1 MEMKIARE
9 QTAPVWFYS
18 LAVLITQLDGGAV
31 STLLSSIMH
40 QYQLTPT
47 AVSWVSGLYTLGLVI
62 ATPVVANWADLFGE
76 RRVFLSEL
84 ALWFVGA
91 LVTFIA
97 PSYSLVLVGR
107 LLQAAGDCG
116 IIVMSI
122 DAMIAAARRNHQGRK
137 VSLMGIMSG
146 LAALLAPIIAGITLG
161 TTGDWHNFYGLML
174 PLLAVL
180 FLLGWKVLPHE
191 SGQPQYSADWL
202 GALVFSAGLA
212 AWMLALMFAQHLLN
226 YLVLVVSLVIIGIIF
241 FALFIRI
248 EHRLPTTRLPFL
260 PLKLLRQYSYR
271 QTILLGT
278 IGGMFFALFVY
289 IPTYLSASFGLSAQA
304 AGMMLTAP
312 GLGSLLGAFLG
323 GLLVD
328 RAGNRLTMV
337 SATSLLALSTLGIA
351 LTITNLRAFLGL
363 AFLMGIGIGALMSA
377 PLQVIAGRLA
387 GRNNRAQAIGGL
399 SAGKK
404 IGLTIAPLLFA
415 TSMDLLSKGHQLST
429 ASFQSIFFIAAAL
442 AVICLIIAAVMPLGE
457 INHE

>member
-76 RRVFLSEL
+76 RQVFLSEL

-146 LAALLAPIIAGITLG
+146 LAALLAPIIARITLG

-191 SGQPQYSADWL
+191 SGQLQYSADWL

-260 PLKLLRQYSYR
+260 SLKLLRQYSYR

-304 AGMMLTAP
+304 AGMILTAP

-363 AFLMGIGIGALMSA
+363 AFLMGIGMGALMSA

-457 INHE
+457 VNHE

>member
-76 RRVFLSEL
+76 RRGFLSEL
-84 ALWFVGA
+84 VLWFVGA

-226 YLVLVVSLVIIGIIF
+226 YLVLVMSLVIIGIIF

-312 GLGSLLGAFLG
+312 GLGSLIGAFLG

-337 SATSLLALSTLGIA
+337 SATGLLALSTLGIA

-363 AFLMGIGIGALMSA
+363 AFLMGIGMGALMSA

-457 INHE
+457 VNHE

>member
-76 RRVFLSEL
+76 RQVFLSEL

-191 SGQPQYSADWL
+191 SGQLQYSADWL

-260 PLKLLRQYSYR
+260 SLKLLRQYSYR

-304 AGMMLTAP
+304 AGMILTAP

-363 AFLMGIGIGALMSA
+363 AFLMGIGMGALMSA

-457 INHE
+457 VNHE

>member
-47 AVSWVSGLYTLGLVI
+47 VVSWVSGLYTLGLVI

-180 FLLGWKVLPHE
+180 FLLGWKVLPHG

-202 GALVFSAGLA
+202 GALMFSAGLA

-312 GLGSLLGAFLG
+312 GLGSLIGAFLG

-337 SATSLLALSTLGIA
+337 SATGLLALSTLGIA
-351 LTITNLRAFLGL
+351 LTITDLRAFLGL
-363 AFLMGIGIGALMSA
+363 AFLMGIGMGALMSA

>member
-76 RRVFLSEL
+76 RQVFLSEL

-191 SGQPQYSADWL
+191 SGQLQYSADWL

-260 PLKLLRQYSYR
+260 SLKLLRQYSYR

-304 AGMMLTAP
+304 AGMILTAP
-312 GLGSLLGAFLG
+312 GLDSLLGAFLG

-363 AFLMGIGIGALMSA
+363 AFLMGIGMGALMSA

-457 INHE
+457 VNHE

>member
-161 TTGDWHNFYGLML
+161 TTGNWHNFYGLML
-174 PLLAVL
+174 PLLVVL

-241 FALFIRI
+241 FAFFIRI
-248 EHRLPTTRLPFL
+248 EHRLPTSRLPFL

-312 GLGSLLGAFLG
+312 GLGSLIGAFLG

-328 RAGNRLTMV
+328 RAGNRLAMV

-363 AFLMGIGIGALMSA
+363 AFLMGIGMGALMSA

-457 INHE
+457 VNHE